1 MSHVIAAPTMD
12 ARPHRLA
19 SASPDRHD
27 PVVRDLVEQA
37 TADAYARGHA
47 DGLHDGMATAV
58 DHTDQLARSV
68 SAALDGA
75 GRSLAADRAAC
86 ASEAVELALAIAES
100 VLRRE
105 PHDGGAAVAAT
116 VRDVLAQLVDP
127 APTVGVHPGDR
138 DLVASALADLAVTV
152 QPDPSLQ
159 PGDAAV
165 RGGWAD
171 VDLTRATAWSAI
183 REALDDV

>member
-1 MSHVIAAPTMD
+1 MSHVIAAPTME

-27 PVVRDLVEQA
+27 PVVRDLVERA
-37 TADAYARGHA
+37 TADAYRRGHA
-47 DGLHDGMATAV
+47 DGHREGMSAAA
-58 DHTDQLARSV
+58 DHADQLARSV
-68 SAALDGA
+68 SAALD
-75 GRSLAADRAAC
+75 AASQTVTVDRAAC
-86 ASEAVELALAIAES
+86 ASEAVELALAIAET

-127 APTVGVHPGDR
+127 APTVLVHADDQ
-138 DLVASALADLAVTV
+138 DLVAAALADLPVVV
-152 QPDPSLQ
+152 QGDPSLQ
-159 PGDAAV
+159 PGDARV

-171 VDLTRATAWSAI
+171 VDLSRTAAWSAV